1 MDRTRADSTDGSNA
15 PTDEPLPDDLHWV
28 LADQNRRAALATLRE
43 RESVS
48 LADLADAVAQSVD
61 QHADRVLV
69 SLDRHHLPLM
79 AEAGLLDYDESSE
92 RVALADL
99 SAETRERI
107 DRTVSNSDGASV
119 GDSDER

>member
-1 MDRTRADSTDGSNA
+1 MDRTRADSTDASDG

-28 LADQNRRAALATLRE
+28 LTDENRRATLATLRE

-48 LADLADAVAQSVD
+48 LAELADAVAQTGD
-61 QHADRVLV
+61 QDADRVLV

-92 RVALADL
+92 RVTLADL
-99 SAETRERI
+99 PAEIRERI
-107 DRTVSNSDGASV
+107 DRTVAGR
-119 GDSDER
+119 EET